1 MLMVLFKQLA
11 VFITVFFLSV
21 SSVNAISLEQAVKDA
36 LQTNP
41 ELLEQNQQFL
51 ISEHRI
57 DQASSAYKPSLDLRA
72 ATGRQRTK
80 STFSTGGKEVDLTPI
95 ESSLVLTQPLFEG
108 FKTTHDVAS
117 SEAAHRA
124 ERLQTFTKA
133 EQISL
138 QVAQAYLN
146 VLKTE
151 EIVKLAEKNLKV
163 HDELY
168 QQIKRRFDKG
178 ASDKA
183 DMTQVEGRIA
193 LANSNFL
200 ASLNN
205 FEDAKAN
212 FEAVAGFPAADFTR
226 PSVDASL
233 VPATKDQALTIAA
246 REHPQILS
254 SRESV
259 KSAQENFE
267 GSKSPYMPKLDLELS
282 GRWNEDDNGVKG
294 TNNELSALVV
304 LNWNL
309 YQGGLNSAQRKVALS
324 QMDASKSASNRVLRQ
339 VLQEIKLAYAALES
353 TRRQKRFRQEHVV
366 FSKESRRLYQLQFD
380 AGKRTLLDVLNTE
393 NEVFN
398 SSTAYVESDYAYIS
412 AQYRILTATGRMLTA
427 VNLRTPWSSDT
438 NEDGKIQ

>member
-1 MLMVLFKQLA
+1 MPNVSPISLMA
-11 VFITVFFLSV
+11 ITVFCTALST
-21 SSVNAISLEQAVKDA
+21 SVCAISLEQAVKDA

-57 DQASSAYKPSLDLRA
+57 DQASSGYKPSLDLRA

-80 STFSTGGKEVDLTPI
+80 STFTTGGKDVDLTPI
-95 ESSLVLTQPLFEG
+95 ESSLVFTQPLFEG

-117 SEAAHRA
+117 SEANNRA
-124 ERLQTFTKA
+124 ERLQTLTKA

-151 EIVKLAEKNLKV
+151 EVVKLAERNLKV

-168 QQIKRRFDKG
+168 QQIKRRYDKG

-193 LANSNFL
+193 LANANYLS
-200 ASLNN
+200 SLNN
-205 FEDAKAN
+205 YEDSKAN
-212 FEAVAGFPAADFTR
+212 FEAVAGFLVRDFSR
-226 PSVDASL
+226 PSVNAAL
-233 VPATKDQALTIAA
+233 VPKSREQALDIAA
-246 REHPQILS
+246 KEHPQILS

-259 KSAQENFE
+259 KSAQESFE
-267 GSKSPYMPKLDLELS
+267 GAKSPYMPKLDLELS
-282 GRWNEDDNGVKG
+282 SRWNEDDNGVKG
-294 TNNELSALVV
+294 TNNELSALLV

-309 YQGGLNSAQRKVALS
+309 YQGGHDSAQRKIALS
-324 QMDASKSASNRVLRQ
+324 QMDASKSASNKVLRQ

-353 TRRQKRFRQEHVV
+353 TKRQKRFRQEHVV
-366 FSKESRRLYQLQFD
+366 FSKESRRLYKLQFD

-412 AQYRILTATGRMLTA
+412 AQYRILTATGRMLAA
-427 VNLRTPWSSDT
+427 VHVRSPWDSDENNGSSA
-438 NEDGKIQ
+438 Q